1 MSRTYTL
8 QATTYG
14 GRATTRNMDMA
25 TMQSWSDGKRIGC
38 WKVGSTEYWG
48 AVSFYFDITPVRN
61 KTIESIKLA
70 ALCNGTFDYAEEVI
84 YNVKSNASIADWTIP
99 SHNHEVTVPRYG
111 TIPIIDVTSF
121 GLPDH
126 GYVIGGYYRTYAYC
140 NITGGTLTVVTAET
154 AKTITYNGNG
164 GSTPAATTIWGEGS
178 WSGNVTPTVPTRTGY
193 AFNGWNTK
201 ADGTGTHYA
210 SGASITITANVT
222 LYAEWTALKSTI
234 DEAPNTEIGSAIT
247 VEWTNYGNFTNKI
260 RFVFGSTD
268 TGELSASGQYKSYNI
283 PNSWCDEVPNTTS
296 GTATVYLYTYLNG
309 TLLGTDTKTFS
320 AIVPDSVVPS
330 IDTVTA
336 TKVNDNPTVDSWDIY
351 LQNFS
356 KVLLQVSGGAAG
368 RGAAIASYKFL
379 GQNINVTNQTTNASS
394 SATSGTI
401 EVNGS
406 LVYTVRIT
414 DSRGRVAEK
423 NVTISVV
430 AYSLPSIGSVNAI
443 RSNSDG
449 TENAVTG
456 TSIKASAIFTW
467 TQVGSNQLA
476 SSLSYKK
483 HTDVNYTQA
492 QSGITSGTD
501 YVIAVGLADIAFSY
515 DVKVEISDTLGN
527 TSSFV
532 VTVPPVVG
540 IAFGLKNDRA
550 RFGGP
555 VEKAGLQVDWDADF
569 KQDVNIDG
577 NLNGGGVV
585 KTVNNTAPDSSGN
598 VNVSGGGSVESVNN
612 VMPDANGNVMLT
624 PADIGAFP
632 VSGGSITGHVSVTG
646 VADIES
652 RRCSA
657 TLQSSGW
664 YRVMQID
671 AGSTVRVEGGL
682 GAIVNFNITR
692 RQGQSTNEVHS
703 ITLDFVRSPALAFV
717 NENSKSGTL
726 LIDKIRYNTAGTVGY
741 IDIHYTGTTAED
753 VAVCFDVNTLSSYFS
768 SFTAESLHAVADA
781 PVGETVLATHL
792 FAATVPESGAGYIK
806 NQDGTMIQ
814 WGVVSGVSFSNQ
826 NMKSGVASLPQPFI
840 DTNYTIIPGA
850 TNTGVNAYLFRVGA
864 SPNTASTFN
873 WVLGSGDSSNIT
885 AVGRGFNWL
894 AFGRWR

>member
-1 MSRTYTL
+1 MSRTYTI
-8 QATTYG
+8 QATIYG

-25 TMQSWSDGKRIGC
+25 TMQSWPDGKRIGC

-48 AVSFYFDITPVRN
+48 AVSFYFDLTPVRN
-61 KTIESIKLA
+61 KTIESIKLSA
-70 ALCNGTFDYAEEVI
+70 SCSGTFDYAEEVI
-84 YNVKSNASIADWTIP
+84 YNVKSNASTADWTIP

-178 WSGNVTPTVPTRTGY
+178 WSGNVTSTVPTRTGY

-201 ADGTGTHYA
+201 ADGTGTNYA

-222 LYAEWTALKSTI
+222 LYAKWTAIKSTI

-260 RFVFGSTD
+260 RFVFGSKD
-268 TGELSASGQYKSYNI
+268 TGELSASGQSKSYNI
-283 PNSWCDEVPNTTS
+283 PNSWCDEVPNATS
-296 GTATVYLYTYLNG
+296 GIATVYLYTYLNG
-309 TLLGTDTKTFS
+309 TLLGVDTKTFS

-330 IDTVTA
+330 IGTVTA
-336 TKVNDNPTVDSWDIY
+336 TKVNDNPIVNSWDIY

-356 KVLLQVSGGAAG
+356 KVLLQVSGCAAG

-379 GQNINVTNQTTNASS
+379 GQNINVTNQTANASS

-423 NVTISVV
+423 TVTISVI
-430 AYSLPSIGSVNAI
+430 AYSLPSIGLVNAI

-467 TQVGSNQLA
+467 TQVGSNQLT

-483 HTDVNYTQA
+483 HTDANYTQA
-492 QSGITSGTD
+492 HSGITSGTD

-527 TSSFV
+527 TASFV

-555 VEKAGLQVDWDADF
+555 VEKAGLQVDWDAEF
-569 KQDVNIDG
+569 RGIV
-577 NLNGGGVV
+577 
-585 KTVNNTAPDSSGN
+585 
-598 VNVSGGGSVESVNN
+598 
-612 VMPDANGNVMLT
+612 
-624 PADIGAFP
+624 DI
-632 VSGGSITGHVSVTG
+632 VR
-646 VADIES
+646 
-652 RRCSA
+652 RRCSK
-657 TLQSSGW
+657 TLSGEGW
-664 YRVMQID
+664 YRVLRINSPSAATSRMID
-671 AGSTVRVEGGL
+671 L
-682 GAIVNFNITR
+682 FITR
-692 RQGQSTNEVHS
+692 SYNQINNEAHH
-703 ITLDFVRSPALAFV
+703 IKLICDYNNHEFVGEL
-717 NENSKSGTL
+717 SKSNVQI
-726 LIDKIRYNTAGTVGY
+726 IDKIRYTSDGTYGY
-741 IDIHYTGTTAED
+741 VDIHYNSSTGNLTIVDFE
-753 VAVCFDVNTLSSYFS
+753 VHSTLAIRAGCV
-768 SFTAESLHAVADA
+768 AESLDLA
-781 PVGETVLATHL
+781 PTGETVLATYD
-792 FAATVPESGAGYIK
+792 FNA
-806 NQDGTMIQ
+806 DGTGDINVN
-814 WGVVSGVSFSNQ
+814 GTVVGQGFADLLFGKGKLIEANSDIDDFVVPGKYTCVNQTTAQTLSHSPYSSAFALFVVYLNDTGSRFTQIAIPNSG
-826 NMKSGVASLPQPFI
+826 
-840 DTNYTIIPGA
+840 TITIKIR
-850 TNTGVNAYLFRVGA
+850 TFY
-864 SPNTASTFN
+864 STFTT
-873 WVLGSGDSSNIT
+873 WKTLT
-885 AVGRGFNWL
+885 PT
-894 AFGRWR
+894 